1 MLHEHAEL
9 GHVPRSPGDIGD
21 PGLPMTGLLVG
32 CGLGLF
38 PAACAFLLAARRRN
52 QRDHAEV
59 VRSAITSMSDALE
72 VDVPQH
78 GLLGGI
84 AQILASQDHAT
95 LDLQRQIWGLLP
107 ESVPAAGD
115 VCPQQRL
122 DRLTALVT
130 GLWRHEQALAGI
142 HAGLTG
148 ALAQAEPHDLVS
160 VFVAGQFGGALGP
173 VSRAQFVLAHD
184 GAGQVGDPLV
194 VSEALRGYRAD
205 MMADAV
211 STFLADAPEHSA
223 QRAELVAGDLI
234 RPAAAAI
241 FAAGVRDLPSFADA
255 PREPDQSAQ
264 LGASRPDGSPEDSQ
278 PDAEPGLQLPDVFEV
293 SPASGWL
300 ADARAYFPF
309 FTFVVS
315 DLVEFRRLGDAHTK
329 LDSAQAHF
337 RQDAAGW
344 DGNGNGTPP
353 GPVLPLWAADPARVL
368 IRTLIGPRITD
379 RVLARRVTWRMS
391 ETNAALMRLL
401 HEADIAIRRLADGI
415 YAILAAER
423 AGYLAEI
430 GPVPRLDT
438 IDQQAIKLVAVDLH
452 NIGQLHVRL
461 ARLLLA
467 QSGGLPRHDGGPGA
481 DAETSQLWN
490 AVAAAETGVT
500 ASRNALSAGAYLR
513 AVCELLRI
521 RLPLAKAGFP
531 GLTFH
536 QALLSQARPLVVLA
550 MAHRLALARWTAVA
564 LTAYFRRRPSLAR
577 AISAE
582 VDKYRRAHDEIVLG
596 VNHAVNI
603 TGNGGV

>member
-1 MLHEHAEL
+1 M
-9 GHVPRSPGDIGD
+9 
-21 PGLPMTGLLVG
+21 
-32 CGLGLF
+32 
-38 PAACAFLLAARRRN
+38 
-52 QRDHAEV
+52 
-59 VRSAITSMSDALE
+59 
-72 VDVPQH
+72 
-78 GLLGGI
+78 
-84 AQILASQDHAT
+84 SQDHAA

-107 ESVPAAGD
+107 EPVPAAGE

-130 GLWRHEQALAGI
+130 GLWRHGQALAGI
-142 HAGLTG
+142 HAGLTDT
-148 ALAQAEPHDLVS
+148 LAQEEPHDLVS

-194 VSEALRGYRAD
+194 VREALRGYRAD

-211 STFLADAPEHSA
+211 STFLADAPEYSA
-223 QRAELVAGDLI
+223 RRAELGAGDLI
-234 RPAAAAI
+234 RPAATAI
-241 FAAGVRDLPSFADA
+241 FAAGVRDLPGFADA
-255 PREPDQSAQ
+255 AGEPDPSARPA
-264 LGASRPDGSPEDSQ
+264 ASRPGCSREDGQ
-278 PDAEPGLQLPDVFEV
+278 PDEEPGLRLPDVFEI
-293 SPASGWL
+293 AAGSGWL
-300 ADARAYFPF
+300 ADAHAYFPF

-315 DLVEFRRLGDAHTK
+315 DLVEFRRLGDAHAR
-329 LDSAQAHF
+329 LHSAQAHF

-344 DGNGNGTPP
+344 DGDGNAMPP
-353 GPVLPLWAADPARVL
+353 GPVLPPWAADPARVM
-368 IRTLIGPRITD
+368 IRTLIGARITD

-401 HEADIAIRRLADGI
+401 HEADTAIRRLADGI

-438 IDQQAIKLVAVDLH
+438 IDRQAIKLVAVDLH
-452 NIGQLHVRL
+452 NTGELHVRL

-481 DAETSQLWN
+481 DAGTSQLWD

-500 ASRNALSAGAYLR
+500 ASRTALSGGAYLR

-521 RLPLAKAGFP
+521 RLPLVKAGFP
-531 GLTFH
+531 GLTLH
-536 QALLSQARPLVVLA
+536 QALLSQARPLAVLA
-550 MAHRLALARWTAVA
+550 LAHRLAVARWTAAA

-582 VDKYRRAHDEIVLG
+582 VGTYRRAHDEIVLA
-596 VNHAVNI
+596 VDRAVNP
-603 TGNGGV
+603 TGNGGG